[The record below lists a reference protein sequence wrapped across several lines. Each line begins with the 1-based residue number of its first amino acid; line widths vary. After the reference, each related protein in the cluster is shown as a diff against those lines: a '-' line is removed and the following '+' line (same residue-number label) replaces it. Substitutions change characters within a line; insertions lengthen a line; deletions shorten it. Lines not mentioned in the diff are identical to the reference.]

1 MGSID
6 LQLLESNLA
15 EVYIRSG
22 VSTSKVGLVPN
33 RRSRAHDHRY
43 TSCMRMRL
51 TTSISQDAP
60 CPDEAWLDLDRAA
73 VVEVTSED
81 KDYPV
86 EAALVSG
93 EMRGWRAADSGAQTI
108 RLIFDEPQRLIR
120 IALVFEESE
129 TERTQE
135 FVLRWSP
142 DGGLSFREIVRQ
154 QWNFSPPRTV
164 REMEDYRVGLSGVTV
179 LELVIVPS
187 ISREAARAS
196 LKSLRLS

>member
-1 MGSID
+1 
-6 LQLLESNLA
+6 
-15 EVYIRSG
+15 
-22 VSTSKVGLVPN
+22 
-33 RRSRAHDHRY
+33 
-43 TSCMRMRL
+43 MRKRL
-51 TTSISQDAP
+51 ITPISQDAP
-60 CPDEAWLDLDRAA
+60 HLDEGWLDLDRAA

-93 EMRGWRAADSGAQTI
+93 EMRGWRAGSPGTQTI
-108 RLIFDEPQRLIR
+108 RLIFDKPQRLIR
-120 IALVFEESE
+120 IALVFEETE

-142 DGGLSFREIVRQ
+142 DSGLSFREIVRQ
-154 QWNFSPPRTV
+154 QWNFNPPKTV
-164 REMEDYRVGLSGVTV
+164 REIEDYRVDLSGVTV

-187 ISREAARAS
+187 ISRGAARAS

>member
-1 MGSID
+1 
-6 LQLLESNLA
+6 
-15 EVYIRSG
+15 
-22 VSTSKVGLVPN
+22 
-33 RRSRAHDHRY
+33 
-43 TSCMRMRL
+43 MRKRL
-51 TTSISQDAP
+51 ITPISQDAP
-60 CPDEAWLDLDRAA
+60 HLDEGWLDLDRAA

-93 EMRGWRAADSGAQTI
+93 EMRGWRAGSPGTQTI

-120 IALVFEESE
+120 IALVFEETE

-142 DGGLSFREIVRQ
+142 DSGLSFREIVRQ
-154 QWNFSPPRTV
+154 QWNFSPPKTV
-164 REMEDYRVGLSGVTV
+164 REIEDYRIDLSGVTV

-187 ISREAARAS
+187 ISRGAARAS